1 VELELFSSL
10 IETLYDAALN
20 PSEWPRVARLFAQAL
35 GSESCAIWHLNRAQG
50 AAGILGLTENFDT
63 KAISDYEAYYHQK
76 DLVAIRMAQSGT
88 GQAMLSTDVVRE
100 AEFLDSEIFIDY
112 AKPMRLGFFW
122 SVGGVIPAAH
132 VPSRRP
138 TNTTSTC
145 CYLTCR
151 GRWFCNADSKALL
164 RTTGWSST
172 PWRNSR
178 SA

>member
-76 DLVAIRMAQSGT
+76 DLVAIRMPNPAPGKRCS
-88 GQAMLSTDVVRE
+88 ARMLC
-100 AEFLDSEIFIDY
+100 
-112 AKPMRLGFFW
+112 AK
-122 SVGGVIPAAH
+122 
-132 VPSRRP
+132 
-138 TNTTSTC
+138 
-145 CYLTCR
+145 
-151 GRWFCNADSKALL
+151 
-164 RTTGWSST
+164 
-172 PWRNSR
+172 RNF
-178 SA
+178 